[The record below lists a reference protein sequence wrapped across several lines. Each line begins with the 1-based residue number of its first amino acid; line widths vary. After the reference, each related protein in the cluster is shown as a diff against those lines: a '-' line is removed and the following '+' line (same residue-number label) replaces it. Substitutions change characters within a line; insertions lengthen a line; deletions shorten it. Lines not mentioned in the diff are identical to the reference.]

1 MNNTSMGGADSGAHS
16 MNDPVQK
23 LINSTQYT
31 HTAVKSGAWSDPKTW
46 SNGRVP
52 DANAKVLIKQGS
64 VVTYDQVSDTRIETV
79 AIEGNLKFA
88 TNQDTQLKVKTI
100 LNAATGKLDIG
111 AAGQSVAADK
121 RAEIIFTSDTALDS
135 KWDPEQLSKGLVSR
149 GVVNIYGAEKS
160 DHLALVGDAT
170 KGSSVLKFK
179 DAPTGWKVGDRIV
192 LGGTR
197 YDSRGKHSD
206 NSKFQDEVLT
216 VTSIQGKEVRF
227 VNEDIK
233 SGNRNV
239 LRFNHVRSN
248 IANSADKL
256 TLYAGNLTR
265 NVTFETE
272 NGKSVPINRRAH
284 VMLMH
289 NPNVNV
295 LNAGFYDLGRSDKA
309 KLVDDPGKNVDGSK
323 GNGTNPRGR
332 YSLHLH
338 RTGADNINGQAALVR
353 GNAVEGS
360 PGWGIVQHDSFANL
374 EDNVVFDVVGA
385 GIAAESGN
393 EIGSWTNNLTIKS
406 TGIPLTD
413 FNRQREARDR
423 RYDFGVEGDGFWTQG
438 AALIKNKN
446 NKAISSNSSGL
457 TLFGSAL
464 NSRYFRDAT
473 TLDIS
478 KLPPELKKLFPA
490 NQKEVDIRDV
500 PMATVEGFESYN
512 AAVGLR
518 VWAHNTNFDG
528 ELTFNTNEPETAHQG
543 RSLIKDFKLWSNRF
557 RGASVQYSSNVDLK
571 DGIVL
576 GNDIG
581 ILKAVG
587 AGILVN
593 QESYGSVFDNL
604 TVAGFELGADIAPP
618 NTDKEFIAPTVSNS
632 SFSENTY
639 NLGEAGVP
647 SGQGGLNDFA
657 AYLKLKNNKF
667 DSKTGNQA
675 PAAKFS
681 AKAVGGLAFDLDAST
696 SQDADPLRGGN
707 PNVAKLDSKGIAG
720 YGWDL
725 DGDGSVDR
733 FGREITHVF
742 DKAGSQNISLTVW
755 DSQGKTTSV
764 KQTLNVQPASYV
776 NAFTNGDFSS
786 TKIQIPGNDNS
797 QWADQG
803 WFASKGVKVTGG
815 AGKISVPGDNTNY
828 IGQVVHNEKVHRGQQ
843 TLSFDLKNVD
853 SGKKSFDTNSVTV
866 NFWGVNGQFDNISH
880 QTTGPYQV
888 GTLPMERTQ
897 LSSLTFNKQ
906 NGGLFDWKTISTDV
920 NLGKGYDYL
929 LFQVNADK
937 IKDAQDFVA
946 IDNLSL
952 TGKGDVADKTSA
964 PFINVSSP
972 TPNPSPTNPSSS
984 PSPTNP
990 LSNPSPTN
998 LAPNP
1003 TPNPNLPA
1011 NAPAFPSELAP
1022 VARLSFDEG
1031 SGQMGVDTSTAGKK
1045 NNGQLRNAPRIEGK
1059 FGQAVGLNGKNSLVS
1074 IDNSQDINLGTHSEK
1089 TLSMWFKA
1097 GEASAEK
1104 KQVIYEEGGRSRGVN
1119 IYLEN
1124 DSLFAGG
1131 WSNGKWAQGNWIS
1144 ATNKIQDDKWHH
1156 VALVV
1161 DGEKTLQPD
1170 ALTAYLDGEKLGT
1183 EQGTQ
1188 LLQHSDR
1195 IGLGNTNGSTRFADG
1210 TFGRQNNNGL
1220 LGGVDELQ
1228 IFNDALSA
1236 TQVQQLASGAFV

>member
-1 MNNTSMGGADSGAHS
+1 MKNASMGSANSGAHHAHH

-23 LINSTQYT
+23 LIDSTQYT
-31 HTAVKSGAWSDPKTW
+31 HIAVKSGAWSDPKTW
-46 SNGRVP
+46 NNGFVP
-52 DANAKVLIKQGS
+52 TDKAKVLIEKGS
-64 VVTYDQVSDTRIETV
+64 VVTYDQISDARIETV
-79 AIEGNLKFA
+79 AVEGDLKFA

-100 LNAATGKLDIG
+100 LNAATGQLDVG
-111 AAGQSVAADK
+111 TAGRSVSADK
-121 RAEIIFTSDTALDS
+121 RARIIFTSDSALDS
-135 KWDPEQLSKGLVSR
+135 KWDPSQLSKGLVSR
-149 GVVNIYGAEKS
+149 GVVNIYGADKA
-160 DHLALVGDAT
+160 DQLALVGDVT

-179 DAPTGWKVGDRIV
+179 DAPVGWKVGDRIV

-239 LRFNHVRSN
+239 LRFDHVRSN

-256 TLYAGNLTR
+256 TLYAGNITR

-272 NGKSVPINRRAH
+272 NGKNAPINRRAH

-289 NPNVNV
+289 NPNVSV
-295 LNAGFYDLGRSDKA
+295 VNAGFYDLGRSDKS

-338 RTGADNINGQAALVR
+338 RTGTDDIKGKAATVR

-374 EDNVVFDVVGA
+374 SDNVVFDVVGA

-423 RYDFGVEGDGFWTQG
+423 RFDFGVEGDGFWTQG
-438 AALIKNKN
+438 AALIENKN
-446 NKAISSNSSGL
+446 NKAISSNSAGL

-464 NSRYFRDAT
+464 NSKHFRDVT
-473 TLDIS
+473 TLEVS

-490 NQKEVDIRDV
+490 DQKEVDIRDV

-528 ELTFNTNEPETAHQG
+528 ELAFNTKEPETAHQG

-581 ILKAVG
+581 IRKAVG

-618 NTDKEFIAPTVSNS
+618 NTEKEYIAPALSNS

-675 PAAKFS
+675 PTAKFET
-681 AKAVGGLAFDLDAST
+681 KAVGGLAFDFDAGT

-720 YGWDL
+720 YAWDL
-725 DGDGSVDR
+725 DGNGSVDR

-742 DKAGSQNISLTVW
+742 DKAGPQNVSLTVW

-786 TKIQIPGNDNS
+786 TKLQIPGNDNS

-815 AGKISVPGDNTNY
+815 AGKISVPGDSTNY
-828 IGQVVHNEKVHRGQQ
+828 IGQVVNNEKVHRGQQ

-853 SGKKSFDTNSVTV
+853 AGKRSFDANNVTV
-866 NFWGVNGQFDNISH
+866 SFWGVNGQFDNISH
-880 QTTGPYQV
+880 QTAGPYQV
-888 GTLPMERTQ
+888 GTLPMQRTQ
-897 LSSLTFNKQ
+897 LASLNFNQQ

-929 LFQVNADK
+929 LFQVNAEK
-937 IKDAQDFVA
+937 IKDAKDFVA

-952 TGKGDVADKTSA
+952 AGKGNTSGGTSV
-964 PFINVSSP
+964 PPIDVSSP
-972 TPNPSPTNPSSS
+972 APNDPSPTVPSPTDSPPKPAPNPS
-984 PSPTNP
+984 SPTNA
-990 LSNPSPTN
+990 PT
-998 LAPNP
+998 
-1003 TPNPNLPA
+1003 
-1011 NAPAFPSELAP
+1011 FPSELAP

-1031 SGQMGVDTSTAGKK
+1031 SGQMAADTSTVGKN
-1045 NNGQLRNAPRIEGK
+1045 NNGQLKNTRWNKGK
-1059 FGQAVGLNGKNSLVS
+1059 FGQAADLNGRNSFVS
-1074 IDNSQDINLGTHSEK
+1074 INNSKDINLGTHPER
-1089 TLSMWFKA
+1089 TVSMWFKA
-1097 GEASAEK
+1097 GEASGEK
-1104 KQVIYEEGGRSRGVN
+1104 KQVIYEEGGRTRGVN

-1124 DSLFAGG
+1124 DTLFAGG
-1131 WSNGKWAQGNWIS
+1131 WSNGKWAEGNWI
-1144 ATNKIQDDKWHH
+1144 ATDEIQDDKWHH

-1170 ALTAYLDGEKLGT
+1170 TLTAYLDGEKLGT

-1188 LLQHSDR
+1188 LLSHGDR

-1210 TFGRQNNNGL
+1210 TFGRQNKNGL

-1228 IFNDALSA
+1228 IFNDALSSA
-1236 TQVQQLASGAFV
+1236 QVQQLASGAFV